1 MKDMS
6 SFVISADVNCDLN
19 DELSKEYDIEIL
31 PGHMVTPTEADLL
44 TYPNWDS
51 FTSMENFYSELSANP
66 DKFATSPPNSRECAV
81 FFEKCASEGKE
92 LLHLCI
98 SSGISGAFDFA
109 VEAKNEVLKKYP
121 QAKIKVV
128 DTMRFGPGFGLMVIY
143 AAIKRNEGA
152 SLDEVYD
159 YIEENKNRFHQ
170 AGWLDDLSFVA
181 KKGRLTH
188 AKAFFGTLAG
198 VKPIGEFDY
207 NGLTTV
213 IGKFKGA
220 KSAYKGLL
228 NYIEKTIE
236 NPEEQIIFIAQ
247 SNRLDAAVKYKEMI
261 EEKFHPKAVVIK
273 DLYASCGVNVG
284 PGLMAAYYVGLPI
297 SQGLETEKKIID
309 DYLLGAN

>member
-1 MKDMS
+1 MS
-6 SFVISADVNCDLN
+6 NFIISADVNCDLN
-19 DELSKEYDIEIL
+19 DELAKEYDIEIL
-31 PGHMVTPTEADLL
+31 PGHIVTPTQADMLV
-44 TYPNWDS
+44 YPNWEAFS
-51 FTSMENFYSELSANP
+51 SMEKFYSDLSANP
-66 DKFATSPPNSRECAV
+66 DMFATSPPNARECADL
-81 FFEKCASEGKE
+81 FERFVKDGKE
-92 LLHLCI
+92 VLHLCI

-109 VEAKNEVLKKYP
+109 TQAKNEVMKKYP
-121 QAKIKVV
+121 EAKIRVV
-128 DTMRFGPGFGLMVIY
+128 DSMRFGPGFGLMVIY
-143 AAIKRNEGA
+143 AATKRNEGC
-152 SLDEVYD
+152 SMDEVCD

-228 NYIEKTIE
+228 HYIEKTIE

-247 SNRLDAAVKYKEMI
+247 SNRYEAAVKYKEMI

-297 SQGLETEKKIID
+297 SGDLSFEKKIID
-309 DYLLGAN
+309 DYLTKES